1 MFETNAF
8 GGEKNTAKDG
18 DLHELSTGKGACI
31 ANGLQQMQDY
41 SILFEV
47 MSMCRLA

>member
-1 MFETNAF
+1 MFEENAF

-18 DLHELSTGKGACI
+18 DLHELSTSKGACT
-31 ANGLQQMQDY
+31 AYGLQQMQDCTV
-41 SILFEV
+41 LFEV